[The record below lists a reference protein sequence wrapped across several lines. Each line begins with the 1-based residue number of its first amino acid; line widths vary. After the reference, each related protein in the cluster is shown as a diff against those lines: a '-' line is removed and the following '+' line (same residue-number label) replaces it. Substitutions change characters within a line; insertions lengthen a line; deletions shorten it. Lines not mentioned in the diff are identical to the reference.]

1 MAVFFKLRLLP
12 LIKILEKR
20 MQIKEI
26 PFHVPEQALRD
37 KGNWLSD
44 NEECP
49 RPEDGKDPIIYEDC
63 E

>member
-1 MAVFFKLRLLP
+1 